1 MAQEFVFE
9 PPYLMADGEDYAFLS
24 IGERPQLWLVERS
37 VGGGWHWV
45 REALRLGEISE
56 AQATRH

>member
-1 MAQEFVFE
+1 MFE